1 MFIADAVDKDCDS
14 YVITVTNPCMQ
25 RSSEDSETGPGSVAP
40 FMGRNPD
47 NVMVASTLEWRR
59 RVLPVYSQRTA
70 QATSSRQQ
78 QTAEERWSAS
88 LEVEI
93 ERIRR
98 HFHEQEMV
106 LEREIVKLEQMY
118 EWDMKQLE
126 QEENDEENY
135 PVAGWWEDQ
144 SDYQPTECGNDE

>member
-1 MFIADAVDKDCDS
+1 MH
-14 YVITVTNPCMQ
+14 
-25 RSSEDSETGPGSVAP
+25 
-40 FMGRNPD
+40 
-47 NVMVASTLEWRR
+47 
-59 RVLPVYSQRTA
+59 SQRTA

-118 EWDMKQLE
+118 KWDMKQLE
-126 QEENDEENY
+126 QEDNDEESY
-135 PVAGWWEDQ
+135 PVAEWQEDQ